1 MAKKRRRCRRRMLRV
16 FGVILILILIAALI
30 AWAAIDSRNIDVTRF
45 TVSGAPEAFSGFK
58 IVQISD
64 LHNAEFGTD
73 NQKLIDILKSEAP
86 DAIVITGD
94 LIDARR
100 TNTEIAE
107 SFAHRCMEIADCY
120 YVPGNHEAR
129 LGDTYDAFESAL
141 IADGVNVLRNGS
153 VRIRKEMDAIRII
166 GVDDPAFAKASD
178 AITNLDA
185 ALEALSS
192 DDFTILLAH
201 RPELIDE
208 YSKWGIDL
216 VLSGH
221 AHGGQIRLPGIG
233 GLYAPGQGFFPRY
246 TSGNYTVGDTEM
258 IVSRGIGNSA
268 FPLRVN
274 DRAEVVIV
282 TLK

>member
-1 MAKKRRRCRRRMLRV
+1 MAKKGRQCRRRMLRV
-16 FGVILILILIAALI
+16 FGVILILIAALI

-45 TVSGAPEAFSGFK
+45 TVSGVPEAFSGFK
-58 IVQISD
+58 IAQISD

-107 SFAHRCMEIADCY
+107 SFARRCMEIADCY

-274 DRAEVVIV
+274 DRPEVVIV

>member
-1 MAKKRRRCRRRMLRV
+1 MAKKRRQCRRRMLRV
-16 FGVILILILIAALI
+16 FGVILILIAALI

-58 IVQISD
+58 IAQISD

-107 SFAHRCMEIADCY
+107 SFARRCMEIADCY

-274 DRAEVVIV
+274 DRPEVVIV

>member
-1 MAKKRRRCRRRMLRV
+1 MAKKRRQCRRRMLRV
-16 FGVILILILIAALI
+16 FGVILILIAALI

-58 IVQISD
+58 IAQISD

-107 SFAHRCMEIADCY
+107 SFARRCMEIADCY

-153 VRIRKEMDAIRII
+153 VRIRKEMDAIHII

-246 TSGNYTVGDTEM
+246 TSGNYMVGDTEM

-274 DRAEVVIV
+274 DRPEVVIV

>member
-1 MAKKRRRCRRRMLRV
+1 MTKKRRRCRRLTLRV
-16 FGVILILILIAALI
+16 FGVILILVAALI

-58 IVQISD
+58 IAQISD

-107 SFAHRCMEIADCY
+107 SFARRCMEIADCY

-129 LGDTYDAFESAL
+129 LGSTYDAFESAL

-153 VRIRKEMDAIRII
+153 VRIRKGMDAIRIV

-178 AITNLDA
+178 TITNLDA

-233 GLYAPGQGFFPRY
+233 GLYAPGQGFFPKY

-274 DRAEVVIV
+274 DRPEVVIV

>member
-1 MAKKRRRCRRRMLRV
+1 MAKKRRQCRRRMLRV
-16 FGVILILILIAALI
+16 FGVILILIAALI

-107 SFAHRCMEIADCY
+107 SFARRCMEIADCY

-178 AITNLDA
+178 TITNLDA

-246 TSGNYTVGDTEM
+246 TSGNYMVGDTEM

-274 DRAEVVIV
+274 DRPEVVIV

>member
-1 MAKKRRRCRRRMLRV
+1 MAKKRRQCRRRMLRV
-16 FGVILILILIAALI
+16 FGVILILTAALI

-107 SFAHRCMEIADCY
+107 SFARRCMEIADCY

-129 LGDTYDAFESAL
+129 LGGTYDAFESAL

-201 RPELIDE
+201 PPELIDE

-221 AHGGQIRLPGIG
+221 AHGGQIRLPGFG

-246 TSGNYTVGDTEM
+246 TSGNYTMGDTEM

-274 DRAEVVIV
+274 DRPEVVIV

>member
-1 MAKKRRRCRRRMLRV
+1 MAKKRRQYRRHTLRM
-16 FGVILILILIAALI
+16 FGVVLILIAALI

-58 IVQISD
+58 IAQISD
-64 LHNAEFGTD
+64 LHNAEFGAD
-73 NQKLIDILKSEAP
+73 NQKLIDILESEAP

-100 TNTEIAE
+100 TNTAIAE
-107 SFAHRCMEIADCY
+107 SFVRRCMEIADCY

-153 VRIRKEMDAIRII
+153 VRIREGMDAIRIV
-166 GVDDPAFAKASD
+166 GVDDPGFARASD
-178 AITNLDA
+178 AKNNLDA
-185 ALEALSS
+185 TLEALSS

-208 YSKWGIDL
+208 YSKWGIEL

-233 GLYAPGQGFFPRY
+233 GLYAPGQGFFPKY
-246 TSGNYTVGDTEM
+246 TSGSYTAGNTEM

-274 DRAEVVIV
+274 DRPEVVIV

>member
-1 MAKKRRRCRRRMLRV
+1 MAKKRRQCRRRMLRV
-16 FGVILILILIAALI
+16 FGVILILIAALI

-107 SFAHRCMEIADCY
+107 SFARRCMEIADCY

-129 LGDTYDAFESAL
+129 LGGTYDAFESAL

-233 GLYAPGQGFFPRY
+233 GLYAPEQGFFPRY
-246 TSGNYTVGDTEM
+246 TSGNYTMGDTEM

-274 DRAEVVIV
+274 DRPEVVIV

>member
-1 MAKKRRRCRRRMLRV
+1 MAKKRRQCRRRMLRV
-16 FGVILILILIAALI
+16 FGVILILIAALI
-30 AWAAIDSRNIDVTRF
+30 AWAAIDSRNIDVARF

-58 IVQISD
+58 ILQISD
-64 LHNAEFGTD
+64 LHNAEFGPD

-107 SFAHRCMEIADCY
+107 SFVRRCMEIADCY

-153 VRIRKEMDAIRII
+153 VRIRKEMDAIRIV

-246 TSGNYTVGDTEM
+246 TSGNYTMGDTEM

-274 DRAEVVIV
+274 DRPEVVIV

>member
-16 FGVILILILIAALI
+16 FGVILILIAALI

-73 NQKLIDILKSEAP
+73 SQKLIDILKSEAP

-107 SFAHRCMEIADCY
+107 SFARRCMEIADCY

-129 LGDTYDAFESAL
+129 LGGTYDAFESAL

-274 DRAEVVIV
+274 DRPEVVIV

>member
-1 MAKKRRRCRRRMLRV
+1 MAKKRRQGRRRMLRV
-16 FGVILILILIAALI
+16 FGVILILIAALI

-107 SFAHRCMEIADCY
+107 SFARRCMEIADCY

-153 VRIRKEMDAIRII
+153 VRIRKEMDAIRIV

-274 DRAEVVIV
+274 DRPEVVIV

>member
-1 MAKKRRRCRRRMLRV
+1 MAKKGRQCRRRMLRV
-16 FGVILILILIAALI
+16 FGVILILIAALI

-107 SFAHRCMEIADCY
+107 SFARRCMEIADCY

-129 LGDTYDAFESAL
+129 LGGTYDAFESAL

-201 RPELIDE
+201 RSELIDE

-246 TSGNYTVGDTEM
+246 TSGKYTVGDTEM

-274 DRAEVVIV
+274 DRPEVVIV

>member
-1 MAKKRRRCRRRMLRV
+1 MAKKRRQCRRRMLRV
-16 FGVILILILIAALI
+16 FGVILILIAALI

-107 SFAHRCMEIADCY
+107 SFARRCMEIADCY

-129 LGDTYDAFESAL
+129 LDGIYDAFESAL

-153 VRIRKEMDAIRII
+153 VRIRKEMNAIRII

-274 DRAEVVIV
+274 DRPEVVIV

>member
-1 MAKKRRRCRRRMLRV
+1 MAKKRRQCRRRMLRV
-16 FGVILILILIAALI
+16 FGVILILIAALI

-58 IVQISD
+58 IAQISD

-107 SFAHRCMEIADCY
+107 SFARRCMEIADCY

-153 VRIRKEMDAIRII
+153 VRIRKEMDAIHII

-274 DRAEVVIV
+274 DRPEVVIV

>member
-1 MAKKRRRCRRRMLRV
+1 MAKKRRQCRRRMLRV
-16 FGVILILILIAALI
+16 FGVILILIAALI

-107 SFAHRCMEIADCY
+107 SFARRCMEIADCY

-246 TSGNYTVGDTEM
+246 TFGNYTVGDTEM

-274 DRAEVVIV
+274 DRPEVVIV

>member
-1 MAKKRRRCRRRMLRV
+1 MTKKRRRCRRRMLRV
-16 FGVILILILIAALI
+16 FGVILILIAALI
-30 AWAAIDSRNIDVTRF
+30 AWAAIDSRNIDVARF

-58 IVQISD
+58 IAQISD

-107 SFAHRCMEIADCY
+107 SFARRCMEIADCY

-129 LGDTYDAFESAL
+129 LGGTYDAFESAL

-153 VRIRKEMDAIRII
+153 VRIRKGMDAIRIV

-233 GLYAPGQGFFPRY
+233 GLYAPGQGFFPKY

-258 IVSRGIGNSA
+258 IVSRGIGNSV

-274 DRAEVVIV
+274 DRPEVVIV

>member
-1 MAKKRRRCRRRMLRV
+1 MAKKRRQCRRRMLRV
-16 FGVILILILIAALI
+16 FGVILILIAALI

-107 SFAHRCMEIADCY
+107 SFARRCMEIADCY

-129 LGDTYDAFESAL
+129 LGGTYDAFESAL

-153 VRIRKEMDAIRII
+153 VRIRKEMDAIRIV

-208 YSKWGIDL
+208 YSKWEIDL

-274 DRAEVVIV
+274 DRPEVVIV

>member
-1 MAKKRRRCRRRMLRV
+1 MTKKRRRCRRRMLSV
-16 FGVILILILIAALI
+16 FGVILILIAALI

-58 IVQISD
+58 IAQISD

-100 TNTEIAE
+100 TNTEIAK
-107 SFAHRCMEIADCY
+107 SFARRCMEIADCY

-153 VRIRKEMDAIRII
+153 VRIRKEMDAIRIV

-233 GLYAPGQGFFPRY
+233 GLYAPGQGFFPKY

-274 DRAEVVIV
+274 DRPEVVIV

>member
-1 MAKKRRRCRRRMLRV
+1 MAKKRRQCRRRMLRV
-16 FGVILILILIAALI
+16 FGVILILIAALI

-107 SFAHRCMEIADCY
+107 SFARRCMEIADCY

-129 LGDTYDAFESAL
+129 LGGTYDAFESAL

-274 DRAEVVIV
+274 DRPEVVIV

>member
-1 MAKKRRRCRRRMLRV
+1 MTKKRRRCRRRILRV
-16 FGVILILILIAALI
+16 FGVILILIAALI

-107 SFAHRCMEIADCY
+107 SFARRCMEIADCY

-129 LGDTYDAFESAL
+129 LGGTYDAFESAL

-153 VRIRKEMDAIRII
+153 VRIRKGMDAIRIV
-166 GVDDPAFAKASD
+166 GADDPAFAKASD

-233 GLYAPGQGFFPRY
+233 GLYAPGQGFFPKY

-274 DRAEVVIV
+274 DRPEVVIV

>member
-16 FGVILILILIAALI
+16 FGVILILIAALI

-73 NQKLIDILKSEAP
+73 NQKLIDILKKEAP

-107 SFAHRCMEIADCY
+107 SFARRCMEIADCY

-129 LGDTYDAFESAL
+129 LGGTYDAFESAL

-233 GLYAPGQGFFPRY
+233 GLYAPGQGFFPRH

-274 DRAEVVIV
+274 DRPEVVIV

>member
-1 MAKKRRRCRRRMLRV
+1 MAKKRRQCRRRMLRV
-16 FGVILILILIAALI
+16 FGVILILIAALI

-107 SFAHRCMEIADCY
+107 SFARRCMEIADCY

-129 LGDTYDAFESAL
+129 LGGTYDAFESAL

-246 TSGNYTVGDTEM
+246 TSGNYTMGDTEM

-274 DRAEVVIV
+274 DRPEVVIV

>member
-1 MAKKRRRCRRRMLRV
+1 MAKKRRRHRRLTLRV
-16 FGVILILILIAALI
+16 FGMILILIAALI

-58 IVQISD
+58 IAQISD

-107 SFAHRCMEIADCY
+107 SFARRCMEIADCY

-129 LGDTYDAFESAL
+129 LGGTYDAFESAL

-274 DRAEVVIV
+274 DRPEVVIV

>member
-1 MAKKRRRCRRRMLRV
+1 MTKKRRRHRRLTLRV
-16 FGVILILILIAALI
+16 FGMILILIAALI
-30 AWAAIDSRNIDVTRF
+30 VWAAIDSRNIDVTRF

-58 IVQISD
+58 IAQISD

-107 SFAHRCMEIADCY
+107 SFARRCMEIADCY

-129 LGDTYDAFESAL
+129 LGGTYDAFESAL

-153 VRIRKEMDAIRII
+153 VRIRKEMDAIRIV

-178 AITNLDA
+178 TITNLDA

-233 GLYAPGQGFFPRY
+233 GLYAPGQGFFPKY

-274 DRAEVVIV
+274 DRPEVVIV

>member
-1 MAKKRRRCRRRMLRV
+1 MAKKRRQCRRRMLRV
-16 FGVILILILIAALI
+16 FGVILILIAALI

-58 IVQISD
+58 IAQISD

-73 NQKLIDILKSEAP
+73 NQKLIDILISEAP

-107 SFAHRCMEIADCY
+107 SFARRCMEIADCY

-153 VRIRKEMDAIRII
+153 VRIRKEMDAIHII

-246 TSGNYTVGDTEM
+246 TSGNYMVGDTEM

-274 DRAEVVIV
+274 DRPEVVIV

>member
-1 MAKKRRRCRRRMLRV
+1 MAKKRRQCRRRMLRG
-16 FGVILILILIAALI
+16 FGVILILIAALI

-107 SFAHRCMEIADCY
+107 SFARRCMEIADCY

-274 DRAEVVIV
+274 DRPEVVIV

>member
-1 MAKKRRRCRRRMLRV
+1 MTKKRRQCRRRMLRV
-16 FGVILILILIAALI
+16 FGVILILIAALI

-58 IVQISD
+58 IAQISD

-107 SFAHRCMEIADCY
+107 SFARRCMEIADCY

-129 LGDTYDAFESAL
+129 LGGTYDAFESAL

-274 DRAEVVIV
+274 DRPEVVIV

>member
-1 MAKKRRRCRRRMLRV
+1 MAKKRRQCRRRMLRV
-16 FGVILILILIAALI
+16 FGVILILIAALI

-58 IVQISD
+58 IAQISD

-73 NQKLIDILKSEAP
+73 NQKLIDILKKEAP

-107 SFAHRCMEIADCY
+107 SFARRCMEIADCY

-274 DRAEVVIV
+274 DRPEVVIV

>member
-1 MAKKRRRCRRRMLRV
+1 MAKKGRQCRRRMLRV
-16 FGVILILILIAALI
+16 FGVILILIAALI

-107 SFAHRCMEIADCY
+107 SFARRCMEIADCY

-129 LGDTYDAFESAL
+129 LGGTYDAFESAL

-274 DRAEVVIV
+274 DRPEVVIV

>member
-1 MAKKRRRCRRRMLRV
+1 MTKKRRRCRRRVLRV
-16 FGVILILILIAALI
+16 FGVILILVAALI
-30 AWAAIDSRNIDVTRF
+30 AWAAIDSCNIDVTRF

-58 IVQISD
+58 IAQISD

-73 NQKLIDILKSEAP
+73 NQKLIDILKNEAP

-107 SFAHRCMEIADCY
+107 SFARRCMEIADCY

-153 VRIRKEMDAIRII
+153 VRIRKGMDAIRIV

-233 GLYAPGQGFFPRY
+233 GLYAPGQGFFPKY

-274 DRAEVVIV
+274 DRPEVVIV

>member
-1 MAKKRRRCRRRMLRV
+1 MTKKRRRCRRRILRV
-16 FGVILILILIAALI
+16 FGVILILIAALI
-30 AWAAIDSRNIDVTRF
+30 VCAAIDSRNIDVTRF

-58 IVQISD
+58 IAQISD

-107 SFAHRCMEIADCY
+107 SFVRRCMEIADCY

-129 LGDTYDAFESAL
+129 LGGTYDAFESAL

-153 VRIRKEMDAIRII
+153 VRIRKEMDAIRIV

-274 DRAEVVIV
+274 DRPEVVIV

>member
-16 FGVILILILIAALI
+16 FGVILILIAALI

-107 SFAHRCMEIADCY
+107 SFARRCMEIADCY

-153 VRIRKEMDAIRII
+153 VRIRKEMEAIRII

-192 DDFTILLAH
+192 DDFMILLAH

-274 DRAEVVIV
+274 DRPEVVIV

>member
-1 MAKKRRRCRRRMLRV
+1 MTKKRRRHRRLTLRV
-16 FGVILILILIAALI
+16 FGVILILIAALI

-58 IVQISD
+58 IAQISD

-107 SFAHRCMEIADCY
+107 SFARRCMEIADCY

-129 LGDTYDAFESAL
+129 LGGTYDAFESAL

-153 VRIRKEMDAIRII
+153 VRIRKEMDAIRIV

-233 GLYAPGQGFFPRY
+233 GLYAPGQGFFPKY

-274 DRAEVVIV
+274 DRPEVVIV

>member
-1 MAKKRRRCRRRMLRV
+1 MAKKRRQCRRRMLRV
-16 FGVILILILIAALI
+16 FGVILILIAALI

-45 TVSGAPEAFSGFK
+45 TVSGARKHSPGFK

-107 SFAHRCMEIADCY
+107 SFARRCMEIADCY

-274 DRAEVVIV
+274 DRPEVVIV

>member
-1 MAKKRRRCRRRMLRV
+1 MTKKRRRCRRRMLRV
-16 FGVILILILIAALI
+16 FGVILILIAALI

-58 IVQISD
+58 IAQISD

-107 SFAHRCMEIADCY
+107 SFARRCMEIADCY

-129 LGDTYDAFESAL
+129 LGGTYDAFESAL

-153 VRIRKEMDAIRII
+153 VRIRKGMDAIRIV
-166 GVDDPAFAKASD
+166 GVDDAAFAKASD

-258 IVSRGIGNSA
+258 IVSRGIGNSV

-274 DRAEVVIV
+274 DRPEVVIV

>member
-1 MAKKRRRCRRRMLRV
+1 MAKKRRQCRRRMLRV
-16 FGVILILILIAALI
+16 FGVILILIAALI

-58 IVQISD
+58 IAQISD

-107 SFAHRCMEIADCY
+107 SFARRCMEIADCY

-129 LGDTYDAFESAL
+129 LGGTYDAFESAL

-201 RPELIDE
+201 RPEQIDE

-274 DRAEVVIV
+274 DRPEVVIV